1 MLQYSQGSL
10 HVGGLRMLYG
20 SNEVCFTDLLITAK
34 SEMS

>member
-20 SNEVCFTDLLITAK
+20 SNEVASLIFANYC
-34 SEMS
+34 